1 MTKADGDPGIGGD
14 ASAAGQTA
22 DPVARDGKALAQAG
36 GPRVGE
42 PAAGGTGYASGGQ
55 PAGDGDP
62 RPEARADTPASNT
75 VAPTARSAMDGDL
88 HETERRSGQ
97 TGPRSGGA

>member
-22 DPVARDGKALAQAG
+22 DPVARDGEALAQAG
-36 GPRVGE
+36 GPRTGE
-42 PAAGGTGYASGGQ
+42 PAAGGTGYGGGR
-55 PAGDGDP
+55 PLGDGEP
-62 RPEARADTPASNT
+62 RPEARADTPASNS
-75 VAPTARSAMDGDL
+75 VAPPSRTAMDGDL